1 MTEPASSP
9 TPLEA
14 FDLHGAYAAK
24 ERELTAKLGLGGHL
38 TDHGTIVGTGTE
50 HGWYGF
56 LTGFLPRRYGVAT
69 GKVVD
74 SAGHQSEQIDL
85 IVYDAFY
92 SPLLFVVA
100 DATFVPAESV
110 YAVFEVKQTLNKEH
124 LDAAA
129 SKADSVRR
137 LHRTSALIPNQ
148 FGRKDLRKDLNDLP
162 ILAGILTSGS
172 EWSTPYHDVLRPHL
186 EAQSLSGAID
196 LGCALGDGSFDTE
209 RDPVSAGRGLRE
221 LSVSVPDRSLSYFT
235 MRLLHKLQ
243 QLGTVGAID
252 YEAYAEPLAE
262 DLGTDMDDPSA

>member
-1 MTEPASSP
+1 MAEPTAP
-9 TPLEA
+9 AAPLEA
-14 FDLHGAYAAK
+14 FDIHGAYAAK
-24 ERELTAKLGLGGHL
+24 EKELSARLGLGGQL

-74 SAGHQSEQIDL
+74 SRGHQSEQIDL

-92 SPLLFVVA
+92 SPLLFVVG

-110 YAVFEVKQTLNKEH
+110 YAVFEVKQTLSKEH

-129 SKADSVRR
+129 SKAESVRR
-137 LHRTSALIPNQ
+137 LYRTSALIPNQ
-148 FGRKDLRKDLNDLP
+148 FGRKDLRKDLDDLP
-162 ILAGILTSGS
+162 ILAGILASGS
-172 EWSTPYHDVLRPHL
+172 EWKTPYHDVLRGHL
-186 EAQSLSGAID
+186 EAQLLAGSID
-196 LGCALGDGSFDTE
+196 LGCALGDGSFDTD
-209 RDPVSAGRGLRE
+209 RDTASAGRGLRE

-252 YEAYAEPLAE
+252 YEAYAEPLTE
-262 DLGTDMDDPSA
+262 DGGTEVSA